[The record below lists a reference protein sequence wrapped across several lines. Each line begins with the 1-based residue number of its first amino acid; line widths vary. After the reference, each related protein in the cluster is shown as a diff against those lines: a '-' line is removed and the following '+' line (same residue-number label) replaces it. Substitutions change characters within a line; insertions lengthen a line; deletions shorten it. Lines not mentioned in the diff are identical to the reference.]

1 MIGFAL
7 CHGWSFDASAL
18 ASLQAALENHFP
30 QAAWALFDLGFT
42 GQAHT
47 PPLEPDRQWI
57 ALGHSYG
64 FAWLMQQPVPWQ
76 AAVSINGFTRFCRRP
91 GHPEG
96 TPVRLLD
103 AMRERLAREPRAT
116 VQEFY
121 RRCGALEAAP
131 THLDPLQLHDHLTRL
146 RDLDQ
151 TPPLCPTLAFAT
163 QDDTIVPLALSRACF
178 ERTGCAFYEVPGDHM
193 HLLREPVPCVDAV
206 VRLLENLHG

>member
-18 ASLQAALENHFP
+18 APLQAELERRFP
-30 QAAWALFDLGFT
+30 QAACALFDLGFT
-42 GQAHT
+42 GCART
-47 PPLEPDRQWI
+47 PPLTPERRWI

-64 FAWLMQQPVPWQ
+64 FSWLMQQPVPWQ
-76 AAVSINGFTRFCRRP
+76 AVVSINGFTRFCRHP
-91 GHPEG
+91 GHLEG

-103 AMRERLAREPRAT
+103 AMRERLVCEPRAT

-131 THLDPLQLHDHLTRL
+131 EHFDPLRLHEHLTRL

-151 TPPLCPTLAFAT
+151 TLPPCPTLAFAT
-163 QDDTIVPLALSRACF
+163 QDDAIVPLALSRACF
-178 ERTGCAFYEVPGDHM
+178 ERPGCTLYELPGDHM
-193 HLLREPVPCVDAV
+193 HLLNEPVPCVDAV